1 MSVME
6 APDALDDIIEA
17 ALLSAGEPLGLDRLE
32 LLFDDHE
39 RPPRRALREAL
50 ERLTERHVR
59 GAMELIET
67 ASGYQL
73 RIRPRLASWVARL
86 WDERP
91 QRYSRALLETLAM
104 IAYRQP
110 VTRGDIEEV
119 RGVTVSGSIMRTL
132 LERGWIRVVGHR
144 DVPGRPAV
152 YATTRSFLDDFGLK
166 TLDELPPMHELKQFE
181 EVQLEEDL
189 PPPPS
194 PLLAQADLPLD
205 EEPSDEEL
213 SDESSDEAPSDEEPS
228 ESEDQKT
235 AAMRTEAHEAEEV
248 ESGVDSDTQSENSTY
263 ESGTNIED
271 RTRIESLV
279 AVPHDEETRF
289 SIGSRAIGSRA
300 IGPSAIGARGASGTE
315 AAMEEADMMSEGLD
329 GHAEM
334 ASERTGLSFADLEA
348 RLSER
353 ARGRVDDD
361 AASGTEYTDTEN
373 DTDE

>member
-6 APDALDDIIEA
+6 TPDALDDIVEA
-17 ALLSAGEPLGLDRLE
+17 ALLAAGQPLALDRLE
-32 LLFDDHE
+32 QLFDEHE
-39 RPPRRALREAL
+39 RPPRRALKEAL
-50 ERLTERHVR
+50 ERLSERHLR

-73 RIRPRLASWVARL
+73 RIRPRLANWVARL

-91 QRYSRALLETLAM
+91 QRYSRALLETLAL

-132 LERGWIRVVGHR
+132 LDRGWIRVVGHR

-152 YATTRSFLDDFGLK
+152 FATTRGFLDDFGLK

-181 EVQLEEDL
+181 QFDTEDEP

-194 PLLAQADLPLD
+194 ALLAQADEPLD
-205 EEPSDEEL
+205 DDGETAEGDTAEGEPTEDGSAEVGSAEAATERDETEEGEASSPDQDEV
-213 SDESSDEAPSDEEPS
+213 
-228 ESEDQKT
+228 T
-235 AAMRTEAHEAEEV
+235 ASRGEAETTA
-248 ESGVDSDTQSENSTY
+248 GQAPDD
-263 ESGTNIED
+263 ED
-271 RTRIESLV
+271 L
-279 AVPHDEETRF
+279 A
-289 SIGSRAIGSRA
+289 
-300 IGPSAIGARGASGTE
+300 ASH
-315 AAMEEADMMSEGLD
+315 EEAETTAGTADD
-329 GHAEM
+329 KHAGM
-334 ASERTGLSFADLEA
+334 ASERARLSFADLEA

-361 AASGTEYTDTEN
+361 AASGVEPTESEN
-373 DTDE
+373 DE

>member
-6 APDALDDIIEA
+6 TPDALDDIVEA
-17 ALLSAGEPLGLDRLE
+17 ALLAAGQPLALDRLE
-32 LLFDDHE
+32 QLFDEHE
-39 RPPRRALREAL
+39 RPPRRALKEAL
-50 ERLTERHVR
+50 ERLSERHLR

-73 RIRPRLASWVARL
+73 RIRPRLANWVARL

-91 QRYSRALLETLAM
+91 QRYSRALLETLAL

-132 LERGWIRVVGHR
+132 LDRGWIRVVGHR

-152 YATTRSFLDDFGLK
+152 FATTRGFLDDFGLK

-181 EVQLEEDL
+181 QFDTEDEP

-194 PLLAQADLPLD
+194 ALLAQADEPLD
-205 EEPSDEEL
+205 DDGETAEGETAEDEPAEDGSAEVGSAEAATERGETEEGEASSPDQDEV
-213 SDESSDEAPSDEEPS
+213 
-228 ESEDQKT
+228 T
-235 AAMRTEAHEAEEV
+235 ASREEAETTAGQAPDVNEP
-248 ESGVDSDTQSENSTY
+248 TA
-263 ESGTNIED
+263 GTAD
-271 RTRIESLV
+271 
-279 AVPHDEETRF
+279 DE
-289 SIGSRAIGSRA
+289 
-300 IGPSAIGARGASGTE
+300 
-315 AAMEEADMMSEGLD
+315 
-329 GHAEM
+329 HAGM
-334 ASERTGLSFADLEA
+334 ASERARLSFADLEA

-361 AASGTEYTDTEN
+361 AASGVEPTESEN
-373 DTDE
+373 DE

>member
-1 MSVME
+1 MTAME
-6 APDALDDIIEA
+6 FPEALDEILEA
-17 ALLSAGEPLGLDRLE
+17 ALLAAGEPLALERLE
-32 LLFDDHE
+32 ALFDDHE

-50 ERLTERHVR
+50 ERLGVRHER

-73 RIRPRLASWVARL
+73 RIRPRLSPWVSRL

-91 QRYSRALLETLAM
+91 QRYSRALLETLAL

-166 TLDELPPMHELKQFE
+166 TLDELPPMHELKAFE
-181 EVQLEEDL
+181 APEDEPE
-189 PPPPS
+189 PPPAQVEI
-194 PLLAQADLPLD
+194 LAQADAPF
-205 EEPSDEEL
+205 EEPGGDDDE
-213 SDESSDEAPSDEEPS
+213 
-228 ESEDQKT
+228 T
-235 AAMRTEAHEAEEV
+235 T
-248 ESGVDSDTQSENSTY
+248 G
-263 ESGTNIED
+263 
-271 RTRIESLV
+271 
-279 AVPHDEETRF
+279 
-289 SIGSRAIGSRA
+289 
-300 IGPSAIGARGASGTE
+300 E
-315 AAMEEADMMSEGLD
+315 AAPAASSETTAGRADDENAGT
-329 GHAEM
+329 
-334 ASERTGLSFADLEA
+334 ASERAGLSFADLEA

-361 AASGTEYTDTEN
+361 AAPGAESTSSEN
-373 DTDE
+373 DDS

>member
-1 MSVME
+1 MTAME
-6 APDALDDIIEA
+6 FPDALDEILEA
-17 ALLSAGEPLGLDRLE
+17 ALLAAGEPLGLDRLE
-32 LLFDDHE
+32 ALFDDHE

-50 ERLTERHVR
+50 ERLGIRHER

-73 RIRPRLASWVARL
+73 RIRPRLSTWVSRL

-91 QRYSRALLETLAM
+91 QRYSRALLETLAL

-166 TLDELPPMHELKQFE
+166 TLDELPPMHELKEFDE
-181 EVQLEEDL
+181 PVLEEDT
-189 PPPPS
+189 PPPPQEA
-194 PLLAQADLPLD
+194 LLAQADAPLD
-205 EEPSDEEL
+205 EGEGHATD
-213 SDESSDEAPSDEEPS
+213 DD
-228 ESEDQKT
+228 T
-235 AAMRTEAHEAEEV
+235 NHE
-248 ESGVDSDTQSENSTY
+248 G
-263 ESGTNIED
+263 
-271 RTRIESLV
+271 L
-279 AVPHDEETRF
+279 
-289 SIGSRAIGSRA
+289 
-300 IGPSAIGARGASGTE
+300 E
-315 AAMEEADMMSEGLD
+315 AADAAAEAVEPTAGTADD
-329 GHAEM
+329 DHAGT

-348 RLSER
+348 RLSDR

-361 AASGTEYTDTEN
+361 AAPGTESTSSETD
-373 DTDE
+373 DR

>member
-6 APDALDDIIEA
+6 TPDALDDIVEA
-17 ALLSAGEPLGLDRLE
+17 ALLAAGQPLALDRLE
-32 LLFDDHE
+32 QLFDEHE
-39 RPPRRALREAL
+39 RPPRRALKEAL
-50 ERLTERHVR
+50 ERLSERHLR

-73 RIRPRLASWVARL
+73 RIRPRLANWVARL

-91 QRYSRALLETLAM
+91 QRYSRALLETLAL

-132 LERGWIRVVGHR
+132 LDRGWIRVVGHR

-152 YATTRSFLDDFGLK
+152 FATTRGFLDDFGLK

-181 EVQLEEDL
+181 QFDTEDEP

-194 PLLAQADLPLD
+194 ALLAQADEPLD
-205 EEPSDEEL
+205 DDGETAEGETAEGEPAEDGSAEVGSAEAATERGETEEGEASSPDKDEV
-213 SDESSDEAPSDEEPS
+213 
-228 ESEDQKT
+228 T
-235 AAMRTEAHEAEEV
+235 ASREEAETTAGQTPDV
-248 ESGVDSDTQSENSTY
+248 NQPTA
-263 ESGTNIED
+263 GTAD
-271 RTRIESLV
+271 
-279 AVPHDEETRF
+279 DE
-289 SIGSRAIGSRA
+289 
-300 IGPSAIGARGASGTE
+300 
-315 AAMEEADMMSEGLD
+315 
-329 GHAEM
+329 HAGM
-334 ASERTGLSFADLEA
+334 ASERARLSFADLEA

-361 AASGTEYTDTEN
+361 AASGVEPTESEN
-373 DTDE
+373 DE